1 MQGAGSATSD
11 SIRAN
16 LSNGESVMT
25 ASTTSMFAPL
35 LSGLNQL
42 GGGVPIPHPRSSDAI
57 GGEEMLARAFAAG
70 VASLP
75 SPVVSVEE
83 IDRVNRRVKVLENLR
98 G

>member
-1 MQGAGSATSD
+1 
-11 SIRAN
+11 
-16 LSNGESVMT
+16 MT

-42 GGGVPIPHPRSSDAI
+42 GGGVPIHIQGVVMQSE
-57 GGEEMLARAFAAG
+57 GEEMLARAFAAG